1 MRHLYKFGLAALLMG
16 VCASGASAQENPSE
30 DPADREFSKLG
41 AGSGTFLNLPVGA
54 RATAMGAGFAGV
66 ADDATAMH
74 WNPAG
79 ITQIPGASVGYSFGL
94 MFAGI
99 NHHFAGVT
107 FPVGEQF
114 RAGVSALSYGTD
126 DIEETTMFNQEGTG
140 AFYRV
145 RDLALGVTFAG
156 QLTDQFSFGVS
167 GKFVNL
173 TMASLSANGIAF
185 DFGTLYN
192 PGLLGLR
199 LGFSVHNL
207 SGGVQYTGTALTQSG
222 GVDPNTGNQN
232 PDAQLQA
239 GEASLPLIFRAG
251 ISSNIFEGDET
262 QALLVSSEFSTASD
276 RGEYLGLGVEYVWN
290 KLVAAR
296 VGYQHGTDNAFGITG
311 GVGVSYET
319 GSFDGAIDYSIRP
332 HADLGF
338 VQQIS
343 ASVRLQ

>member
-1 MRHLYKFGLAALLMG
+1 MARNFFSGEWIMRQLYKFGLVALLFGASISG
-16 VCASGASAQENPSE
+16 VSAQENPTTDQTE
-30 DPADREFSKLG
+30 REFSKLG
-41 AGSGTFLNLPVGA
+41 AGSGTFLNLPIGA
-54 RATAMGAGFAGV
+54 RATALGSGFAGV

-74 WNPAG
+74 WNPSG
-79 ITQIPGASVGYSFGL
+79 ITQIEGSSVGYSFGL

-107 FPVGEQF
+107 FPVGDQF

-140 AFYRV
+140 AYYRV

-156 QLTDQFSFGVS
+156 QLTDQFSFGVT

-173 TMASLSANGIAF
+173 TLASLSANGMAF

-207 SGGVQYTGTALTQSG
+207 SGGVQYTGTGLTQSG
-222 GVDPNTGNQN
+222 GVDPNTGNQD

-239 GEASLPLIFRAG
+239 GEASLPLIF
-251 ISSNIFEGDET
+251 
-262 QALLVSSEFSTASD
+262 
-276 RGEYLGLGVEYVWN
+276 
-290 KLVAAR
+290 
-296 VGYQHGTDNAFGITG
+296 
-311 GVGVSYET
+311 
-319 GSFDGAIDYSIRP
+319 
-332 HADLGF
+332 
-338 VQQIS
+338 
-343 ASVRLQ
+343 

>member
-1 MRHLYKFGLAALLMG
+1 MRQLYKFGLAALLF
-16 VCASGASAQENPSE
+16 GACSVGALAQENPTP

-41 AGSGTFLNLPVGA
+41 AGSGSFLNIPIGA
-54 RATAMGAGFAGV
+54 RATALGSSYAGV
-66 ADDATAMH
+66 ADDATAMY

-79 ITQIPGASVGYSFGL
+79 ITQMAGASVGYSFGL

-140 AFYRV
+140 ATYRV
-145 RDLALGVTFAG
+145 RDLALGFTFAG

-167 GKFVNL
+167 GKFINL
-173 TMASLSANGIAF
+173 TMASLSANGVAF
-185 DFGTLYN
+185 DFGTLYK
-192 PGLLGLR
+192 PGLMGLR

-207 SGGVQYTGTALTQSG
+207 SGGVQYTGTALTQTG
-222 GVDPNTGNQN
+222 TTDQNTGNQN

-251 ISSNIFEGDET
+251 ISSDLLEGDD
-262 QALLVSSEFSTASD
+262 ANSLLVSTEFSTASD
-276 RGEYLGLGVEYVWN
+276 RGEYVGLGVEYVWN
-290 KLVAAR
+290 KFVAAR
-296 VGYQHGTDNAFGITG
+296 VGYQHGTDNAFGLTG
-311 GVGVSYET
+311 GIGLSYET
-319 GSFDGAIDYSIRP
+319 GSFDGSIDYSVRP
-332 HADLGF
+332 HQDLGI